1 MKLTTRSR
9 YGTRLLLDIALHSE
23 DGHPVPSK
31 DTAEREG
38 LSLKYL
44 EKLIKMLKQAGY
56 VKGKRGPNGG
66 NVLMHAP
73 EDISIG
79 KVAQV
84 LDGEEHVYG
93 CDADVS
99 MCQRA
104 AVCLKRSIWDD
115 ASIAMY
121 KMLDSYSL
129 ADLMKD
135 ADLCPH
141 ENLDQLKPLDPDQSP

>member
-9 YGTRLLLDIALHSE
+9 YGTRLLLDIALHSA
-23 DGHPVPSK
+23 DGAPVPSK

-66 NVLMHAP
+66 NVLIREP

-79 KVAQV
+79 EVARI
-84 LDGEEHVYG
+84 LDGEEQVLE
-93 CDADVS
+93 CDCDVTT
-99 MCQRA
+99 CPRA
-104 AVCLKRSIWDD
+104 AVCLRRSIWDD

-121 KMLDSYSL
+121 KMLDSFSL

-135 ADLCPH
+135 ARLCP
-141 ENLDQLKPLDPDQSP
+141 ENARDADG

>member
-23 DGHPVPSK
+23 DGRPVPSK

-66 NVLMHAP
+66 NVLVRDP

-84 LDGEEHVYG
+84 LDGEFPVLG
-93 CDADVS
+93 CVADVAACS
-99 MCQRA
+99 RA
-104 AVCLKRSIWDD
+104 AVCLRRSIWDD
-115 ASIAMY
+115 ASNAMY

-135 ADLCPH
+135 ASLCPN
-141 ENLDQLKPLDPDQSP
+141 ESLYQQKSLDPDQTP

>member
-9 YGTRLLLDIALHSE
+9 YGTRLLLDIAMHSE
-23 DGHPVPSK
+23 EGRPVPSK

-66 NVLMHAP
+66 NMLVRKP
-73 EDISIG
+73 EEISIG

-99 MCQRA
+99 ICSRA

-115 ASIAMY
+115 ASNAMY

-135 ADLCPH
+135 ASLCPH
-141 ENLDQLKPLDPDQSP
+141 ENLDQLKVVDPDDVS

>member
-1 MKLTTRSR
+1 MKLTTRSK
-9 YGTRLLLDIALHSE
+9 YGTRLLLDIALHSI
-23 DGHPVPSK
+23 DGRPVPSK
-31 DTAEREG
+31 DTAEREK

-44 EKLIKMLKQAGY
+44 EKLIKLLKQAGY

-66 NVLMHAP
+66 NVLTREP

-79 KVAQV
+79 EVARI
-84 LDGEEHVYG
+84 LDGEEQDPG
-93 CDADVS
+93 CEGDVS
-99 MCQRA
+99 TCPRA

-115 ASIAMY
+115 ASMAMY

-135 ADLCPH
+135 AHLCPQNPPPG
-141 ENLDQLKPLDPDQSP
+141 E

>member
-9 YGTRLLLDIALHSE
+9 YGTRLLLDIALNSE
-23 DGHPVPSK
+23 DGAPVPSK
-31 DTAEREG
+31 DTAKREN

-56 VKGKRGPNGG
+56 VTGKRGPNGG
-66 NVLMHAP
+66 NVLVRKP

-79 KVAQV
+79 EVARI
-84 LDGEEHVYG
+84 LDGEEQVLD
-93 CDADVS
+93 CECDVS
-99 MCQRA
+99 TCPRA
-104 AVCLKRSIWDD
+104 AVCLRRSIWDD
-115 ASIAMY
+115 ASVAMY

-135 ADLCPH
+135 AHLCP
-141 ENLDQLKPLDPDQSP
+141 ENPKPAAR

>member
-9 YGTRLLLDIALHSE
+9 YGTRLLLDIALNSK
-23 DGHPVPSK
+23 DGTPVPSK

-66 NVLMHAP
+66 NVLVREP
-73 EDISIG
+73 TDVSIG
-79 KVAQV
+79 EVARI
-84 LDGEEHVYG
+84 LDGEEQVLG
-93 CDADVS
+93 CEGDVS
-99 MCQRA
+99 TCPRA

-115 ASIAMY
+115 ASMAMY
-121 KMLDSYSL
+121 KMLDSFSL

-135 ADLCPH
+135 AYLCPQNPPP
-141 ENLDQLKPLDPDQSP
+141 EK

>member
-9 YGTRLLLDIALHSE
+9 YGTRLLLDIALHSK
-23 DGHPVPSK
+23 DGTPVPSK

-38 LSLKYL
+38 LSIKYL
-44 EKLIKMLKQAGY
+44 EKLIKMLKQEGY
-56 VKGKRGPNGG
+56 VTGKRGPNGG
-66 NVLMHAP
+66 NVLVKRP

-79 KVAQV
+79 EVARI
-84 LDGEEHVYG
+84 LDGEEQVLG
-93 CDADVS
+93 CEGDVS
-99 MCQRA
+99 TCPRA

-115 ASIAMY
+115 ASMAMY

-135 ADLCPH
+135 AFLCP
-141 ENLDQLKPLDPDQSP
+141 ENPPLQE

>member
-1 MKLTTRSR
+1 MKLTTRSK
-9 YGTRLLLDIALHSE
+9 YGTRLLLDIALHS
-23 DGHPVPSK
+23 DGGRPVPSK
-31 DTAEREG
+31 DTAEREN

-44 EKLIKMLKQAGY
+44 EKLIKVLKQGGY

-66 NVLMHAP
+66 NILIRKP

-79 KVAQV
+79 DVARI
-84 LDGEEHVYG
+84 LDGEEQVMG
-93 CDADVS
+93 CDGDVS
-99 MCQRA
+99 TCPRA

-115 ASIAMY
+115 ASLAMY

-135 ADLCPH
+135 AYLCPLNPPP
-141 ENLDQLKPLDPDQSP
+141 EE

>member
-9 YGTRLLLDIALHSE
+9 YGTRLLLDIALHS
-23 DGHPVPSK
+23 GGGSPVPSK
-31 DTAEREG
+31 DTADREG

-44 EKLIKMLKQAGY
+44 EKLIKLLKQGGY
-56 VKGKRGPNGG
+56 VTGKRGPNGG
-66 NVLMHAP
+66 NVLVRRP

-79 KVAQV
+79 EVARI
-84 LDGEEHVYG
+84 LDGEEQVLG
-93 CDADVS
+93 CEGDVS
-99 MCQRA
+99 TCPRA

-115 ASIAMY
+115 ASMAMY

-135 ADLCPH
+135 AFLCPQ
-141 ENLDQLKPLDPDQSP
+141 NPWTKD

>member
-1 MKLTTRSR
+1 MKLTTRSK
-9 YGTRLLLDIALHSE
+9 YGTRLLLDIALHSDE
-23 DGHPVPSK
+23 GRPVPSK
-31 DTAEREG
+31 DTAEREN

-44 EKLIKMLKQAGY
+44 EKLIKVLKQGGY

-66 NVLMHAP
+66 NILIRNP

-79 KVAQV
+79 DVARILEGAEQV
-84 LDGEEHVYG
+84 MG
-93 CDADVS
+93 CDGDVS
-99 MCQRA
+99 TCPRA

-115 ASIAMY
+115 ASLAMY

-135 ADLCPH
+135 AYLCPLNPPP
-141 ENLDQLKPLDPDQSP
+141 EE

>member
-9 YGTRLLLDIALHSE
+9 YGTRLLLDIALHSIE
-23 DGHPVPSK
+23 DAPVPSK

-44 EKLIKMLKQAGY
+44 EKLIKMLKQEGY

-66 NVLMHAP
+66 NVLTREPA
-73 EDISIG
+73 DISIG
-79 KVAQV
+79 EVARI
-84 LDGEEHVYG
+84 LDGEDQVLE
-93 CDADVS
+93 CDCDPS
-99 MCQRA
+99 TCTRA

-115 ASIAMY
+115 ASMAMY

-135 ADLCPH
+135 ARLCP
-141 ENLDQLKPLDPDQSP
+141 QKPLADD

>member
-9 YGTRLLLDIALHSE
+9 YGTRLLLDIALHSQ
-23 DGHPVPSK
+23 DGSPVPSK
-31 DTAEREG
+31 DTARREG

-44 EKLIKMLKQAGY
+44 ERLIQMLKQAGY

-66 NVLMHAP
+66 NVLIREPA
-73 EDISIG
+73 DISIG
-79 KVAQV
+79 EVARI
-84 LDGEEHVYG
+84 LDGEEQVLG
-93 CDADVS
+93 CEGDVTT
-99 MCQRA
+99 CPRA

-115 ASIAMY
+115 ASMAMY

-135 ADLCPH
+135 AYLCPH
-141 ENLDQLKPLDPDQSP
+141 NPPQEE